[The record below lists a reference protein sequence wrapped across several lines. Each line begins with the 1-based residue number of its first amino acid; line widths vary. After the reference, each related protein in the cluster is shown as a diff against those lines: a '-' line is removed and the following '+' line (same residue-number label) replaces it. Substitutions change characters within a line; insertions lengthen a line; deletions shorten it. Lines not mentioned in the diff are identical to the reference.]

1 MEGGRGASLN
11 LWDDGEAFA
20 EVVEPNGT
28 NVDAVNPDETTR
40 CFNDAEE

>member
-11 LWDDGEAFA
+11 LWDDGKAFA

-28 NVDAVNPDETTR
+28 DVNPDETTR